1 MNSTSSQP
9 ITSTIT
15 FANSSVCEGYVPDFE
30 RVLASYLVSTLVR
43 LCDLDPA
50 SSATGAAHRDD
61 ERRTDADT
69 AAAASPPKERC
80 AVCFS
85 GWMGV
90 SVPEGGAILRRQL
103 LDPLH
108 ADSLLALTYNADDQC
123 TSVEGCELEEKMP
136 ALSSEQPTV
145 RCPAPRASSSE

>member
-1 MNSTSSQP
+1 MRSLRLAVRLGHAVLVDASRALLS
-9 ITSTIT
+9 
-15 FANSSVCEGYVPDFE
+15 AARVPDFE

-123 TSVEGCELEEKMP
+123 IAG
-136 ALSSEQPTV
+136 
-145 RCPAPRASSSE
+145 